1 MHSLTQDRPAV
12 LLCEYPPARRP
23 LCQLP
28 HWQHR
33 RHRHCVPASIQVR
46 NRLEALVESPC
57 RRHPVHLILSESMP
71 MRSAAASGRSP

>member
-1 MHSLTQDRPAV
+1 MHSLTQDRPVV
-12 LLCEYPPARRP
+12 LLCEYPPARHP

-28 HWQHR
+28 DR
-33 RHRHCVPASIQVR
+33 RHRHCVPALIQVR